1 MKRLVPPSPIRKG
14 VIAGNFDVIH
24 PGYVRFFADAKAKA
38 CDYLIVALHVDPTI
52 ERPHKAKPILSAEER
67 TETLLALRH
76 VDEVVYYNTE
86 AELVDLLKAMR
97 PDVRI
102 LGSDYE
108 NKSYTG
114 DDLGIEVYF
123 HHRNHDWST
132 TRFKN
137 EITAQVLR
145 QRTDEAKV
153 GKTSFNPPVC

>member
-1 MKRLVPPSPIRKG
+1 MSRLVPPSPITKG
-14 VIAGNFDVIH
+14 IIAGNFDVIH
-24 PGYVRFFADAKAKA
+24 PGYVRFFADAKANA
-38 CDYLIVALHVDPTI
+38 CDYLIIALHVDPTI

-67 TETLLALRH
+67 TEVLLALRY

-86 AELVDLLKAMR
+86 SELVEVLKKVR

-108 NKSYTG
+108 GKDYTG
-114 DDLGIEVYF
+114 DELSIPVYF

-137 EITAQVLR
+137 EITTQVLR
-145 QRTDEAKV
+145 QKDSGGKV
-153 GKTSFNPPVC
+153 ERVVFNPPAC